1 MKSQFLPAFALTA
14 LILTLPA
21 FGATQT
27 QGPASDPQAVVLAA
41 QSVAM
46 LTGGNGITDITLIG
60 SVTSIAGSNSETGQS
75 DFSGS
80 FHRTTLVVGV
90 TVFGFLGP

>member
-1 MKSQFLPAFALTA
+1 VKVQFLPAFILTWLA
-14 LILTLPA
+14 LTLPA

-27 QGPASDPQAVVLAA
+27 QGAASDPQGLLAA

-46 LTGGNGITDITLIG
+46 LPGGNGITDITLIG
-60 SVTSIAGSNSETGQS
+60 SVTSVAGSNGDTGQS
-75 DFSGS
+75 DFSAS

-90 TVFGFLGP
+90 TVFGFLDP